1 MSASL
6 SSASTVAPR
15 QAQQQQPPRQFSMR
29 AMTEADLPACH
40 RLSLSLR
47 WPHRLNDWQ
56 FLLRLG
62 QGIVLE
68 SRQGN
73 QAPVIVGTAMC
84 CHFGQHHT
92 AVGMVIVQPGLQGHG
107 LGHRLMQQLQEYTR
121 DRIQLLNATAA
132 ALAFY
137 EKRDYTTTD
146 ALHQFQGSIVPPLLI
161 ALPPGQRVRP
171 LGQSD
176 GERLAALDRRATGM
190 DRGNVLAAMR
200 NIAEGVA
207 IDDDGEMLGFAL
219 VRRFGHGRI
228 IGPVVAPDA
237 QRAKALIAHWINTYS
252 DSFIRIDV
260 FASAGLS
267 DWLVEI
273 GLTQVDSVV
282 PMQKSP
288 TGANWSPP
296 AGDVRLFS
304 VINQALG

>member
-1 MSASL
+1 MSAPL
-6 SSASTVAPR
+6 SPAASVAHQSA
-15 QAQQQQPPRQFSMR
+15 QPRQFSMR
-29 AMTEADLPACH
+29 AMTLADLPACH

-56 FLLRLG
+56 FLLSLG
-62 QGIVLE
+62 QGVVVE
-68 SRQGN
+68 SRQGQ
-73 QAPVIVGTAMC
+73 QAPLIVGCAMC

-107 LGHRLMQQLQEYTR
+107 LGQRLMQQLQQHTGGR
-121 DRIQLLNATAA
+121 VQLLNATSAS
-132 ALAFY
+132 LAFY
-137 EKRDYTTTD
+137 QKLDYRVTD
-146 ALHQFQGSIVPPLLI
+146 TLHQFQGSVVPPLLI
-161 ALPPGQRVRP
+161 ELPPGQRVRP

-176 GERLAALDRRATGM
+176 GPRLAALDQRATGM
-190 DRGNVLAAMR
+190 DRSKVIAAIR
-200 NIAEGVA
+200 DIAEGVA

-267 DWLVEI
+267 DWLAEI
-273 GLTQVDSVV
+273 GLTQVDSVI

-288 TGANWSPP
+288 GGADWSAPP
-296 AGDVRLFS
+296 ADVRLFS